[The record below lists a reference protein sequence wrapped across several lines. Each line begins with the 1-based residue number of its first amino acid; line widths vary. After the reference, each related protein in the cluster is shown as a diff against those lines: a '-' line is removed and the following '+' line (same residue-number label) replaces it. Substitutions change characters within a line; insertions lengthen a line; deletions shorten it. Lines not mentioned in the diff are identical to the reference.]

1 MTTSSARRGRHWPQ
15 YNVTKSRHSCK
26 LGKETRSPDNV
37 QGNLTSSPCHLLSSC
52 VSQGRTS
59 TPEEDKGQVTTYI
72 KPISLSLS
80 FTIAPSA
87 PPSRHQSPGQHGDTV
102 A

>member
-52 VSQGRTS
+52 VSQKRLSGDSLPDPKPVMNRTFGS
-59 TPEEDKGQVTTYI
+59 YAGEDEHT
-72 KPISLSLS
+72 
-80 FTIAPSA
+80 
-87 PPSRHQSPGQHGDTV
+87 
-102 A
+102 

>member
-52 VSQGRTS
+52 VSQAFSAEAEEGR
-59 TPEEDKGQVTTYI
+59 
-72 KPISLSLS
+72 
-80 FTIAPSA
+80 
-87 PPSRHQSPGQHGDTV
+87 DTQLTGRRGEALGWV
-102 A
+102 LTRGN